1 MKAVDIIG
9 NTIGSNIGLGNAIG
23 STTIATQQRV
33 YEGTLGRRSGV
44 AEIRI
49 TRATNGLIVTFD
61 GVYDTVGET
70 FIAANLKEATDIIT
84 AQVASKLLEQT

>member
-1 MKAVDIIG
+1 MSTDILR
-9 NTIGSNIGLGNAIG
+9 TPIGSNIGLGNAIG

-33 YEGTLGRRSGV
+33 YADTLGRRGGV

-49 TRATNGLIVTFD
+49 TRAANGLIVTFD

>member
-1 MKAVDIIG
+1 MSTDILRTPIG
-9 NTIGSNIGLGNAIG
+9 NNIGITSV
-23 STTIATQQRV
+23 STAQQIKA

-49 TRATNGLIVTFD
+49 TRASNGLIVSID
-61 GVYDTVGET
+61 GGYDTVNET

-84 AQVASKLLEQT
+84 AQVASKLLEQS